1 MRIREYRFFLCYG
14 CSGCQYVGTL
24 TIVEMSPMKRIITF
38 ALILLVSLLG
48 LTFALMNAETVQ
60 LNYYFGDIHAPLSL
74 VVVIAIIIG
83 AGLGVLASMGI
94 VFGQKRELAKL
105 RKSARL
111 AEQEVSNL
119 RSLPLKDNH

>member
-1 MRIREYRFFLCYG
+1 
-14 CSGCQYVGTL
+14 
-24 TIVEMSPMKRIITF
+24 MKRIITF

-119 RSLPLKDNH
+119 RCLPLKDNH